1 MIFSAIGK
9 KTLGLIPELLQNT
22 EGNTSIVPRHGPC
35 TKLSKTFVRL
45 PFVWTTAAT
54 EHITVRSVDF
64 CSLREHRAIIRDCNR
79 ISGH

>member
-22 EGNTSIVPRHGPC
+22 EGNTWIVPKHEAC
-35 TKLSKTFVRL
+35 MELSKTQVRL
-45 PFVWTTAAT
+45 HFVWPTAST
-54 EHITVRSVDF
+54 EPITVRSVDF
-64 CSLREHRAIIRDCNR
+64 CSPREHRAIIRDCNR